1 LKQWILYPHCTQE
14 FPAVLTFSGR
24 PYAASGRITALAI
37 APTCQPGNCR
47 LWVAA
52 VGGGVWRTDDA
63 LATTPGWTFVSGSF
77 ATNVIGTL
85 TYDADSGT
93 LYAGT
98 GEANACADSEAGWGI
113 YKSTDGG
120 STWVK
125 LASNTSVPAGCVDC
139 GAVFGPPFGVMTA
152 PASNGPAFDGRATS
166 SIVID
171 GSTMYVGSTRGVRGV
186 SAVSRAG
193 AVSLAPSLPPFGIW
207 MSTDG
212 GATFSLLNA
221 PRFV

>member
-1 LKQWILYPHCTQE
+1 M
-14 FPAVLTFSGR
+14 
-24 PYAASGRITALAI
+24 
-37 APTCQPGNCR
+37 
-47 LWVAA
+47 
-52 VGGGVWRTDDA
+52 
-63 LATTPGWTFVSGSF
+63 
-77 ATNVIGTL
+77 
-85 TYDADSGT
+85 
-93 LYAGT
+93 
-98 GEANACADSEAGWGI
+98 GI
-113 YKSTDGG
+113 YKIPGCG
-120 STWVK
+120 SYWGE
-125 LASNTSVPAGCVDC
+125 LGRNNSVPAGCVDC

-193 AVSLAPSLPPFGIW
+193 AVSVAPSLTPFGIW